1 MKPQRSQRYT
11 LNNLSV
17 LCGYIFK
24 ILTGIK
30 GEKMKISF
38 GQEEPKTIIS
48 TTSSAQQHRL
58 IEVKKGLNEK
68 LRLANPG
75 ELLSWW
81 ITEDA
86 FELPSQTILD
96 LRKGGEALT
105 GFFSVASK
113 LFYEERW
120 IQKRLEKKLTPN
132 YHLLNRVQHHAL
144 PLLPR
149 PDVIL
154 DRDWH
159 PKFVELEIAV
169 GSRADTSLMAEQYNL
184 NAENSLVRSYSELIK
199 KRWPGMNLALVSAP
213 HPFFLDLPDDAK
225 AFASLLRRQGLEV
238 IVLTGENLSHLRFDG
253 RNLVLCRRNGAPIP
267 IHIIDRFIDIYEI
280 AELQHPGMAALL
292 DAYLAG
298 VLIDL
303 NTCKQFLDEK
313 DWMAL
318 FWEPRLRK
326 TWQNEL
332 GQEYDHLLRSIIPRT
347 WLLAIDTQVELP
359 CGQRVP
365 ILKVS
370 ELLAKDRLFV
380 IKESGT
386 SSTSS
391 GAQSLKV
398 LSEMKGK
405 EVYALLRNIIKN
417 KVPFVI
423 QEIVDSPRITFTALD
438 PDNDRMITQ
447 QGARLKLSVFYV
459 DGKMTDIRF
468 VASNVKLA
476 VNDQDFV
483 VSVIRYDV

>member
-1 MKPQRSQRYT
+1 M
-11 LNNLSV
+11 
-17 LCGYIFK
+17 K
-24 ILTGIK
+24 IL
-30 GEKMKISF
+30 F

-48 TTSSAQQHRL
+48 TKSSPQRHRL
-58 IEVKKGLNEK
+58 NEVKKGLDEK
-68 LRLANPG
+68 LSLNNPG

-81 ITEDA
+81 IAEDA
-86 FELPSQTILD
+86 FDLPSQTIKE
-96 LRKGGEALT
+96 LRKGGEALDC
-105 GFFSVASK
+105 FFSVANK
-113 LFYEERW
+113 LFYEESW
-120 IQKRLEKKLTPN
+120 IQKRLEKRITPN
-132 YHLLNRVQHHAL
+132 YHLLNRAQRECL

-169 GSRADTSLMAEQYNL
+169 GSRADTALMAEEYGL
-184 NAENSLVRSYSELIK
+184 KADNSLVRAYTDLMN
-199 KRWPGMNLALVSAP
+199 KRWPGMNLALVTAP
-213 HPFFLDLPDDAK
+213 HPFFLDLPDDAN
-225 AFASLLRRQGLEV
+225 AFASLLRREGLEV
-238 IVLTGENLSHLRFDG
+238 IVLTDENLSHLRFDG
-253 RNLVLCRRNGAPIP
+253 RHLVLCRRDGAPTP
-267 IHIIDRFIDIYEI
+267 IQVIDRFIDVYEI

-298 VLIDL
+298 AVIDL

-326 TWQNEL
+326 TWRNEL
-332 GQEYDHLLRSIIPRT
+332 GEECDQVLRNMIPRT
-347 WLLAIDTQVELP
+347 WLLGIDMQVELP

-365 ILKVS
+365 IFKVG
-370 ELLAKDRLFV
+370 ELSPKDRQFV

-386 SSTSS
+386 STTSS

-405 EVYALLRNIIKN
+405 EVHALLRSIIGSN
-417 KVPFVI
+417 TPFII

-438 PDNDRMITQ
+438 PDNNLMITQ
-447 QGARLKLSVFYV
+447 HGARLKLSVFYV
-459 DGKMTDIRF
+459 DGKMTDIRL

>member
-1 MKPQRSQRYT
+1 
-11 LNNLSV
+11 
-17 LCGYIFK
+17 
-24 ILTGIK
+24 
-30 GEKMKISF
+30 MKIPF
-38 GQEEPKTIIS
+38 EPEERKTIIS
-48 TTSSAQQHRL
+48 TKSSPQRHRL
-58 IEVKKGLNEK
+58 IEVKKGLDEK
-68 LRLANPG
+68 LSLHNPG

-81 ITEDA
+81 IAEDA
-86 FELPSQTILD
+86 FELPSQTIKE
-96 LRKGGEALT
+96 LRQGGEALAC
-105 GFFSVASK
+105 FFSVANK
-113 LFYEERW
+113 LFYEESW
-120 IQKRLEKKLTPN
+120 IQKRLEKKITPN
-132 YHLLNRVQHHAL
+132 YHLLNRAQPHAL
-144 PLLPR
+144 PLIPR

-154 DRDWH
+154 DRNWH

-169 GSRADTSLMAEQYNL
+169 GSRADTSLMAEQYGL
-184 NAENSLVRSYSELIK
+184 KAENSLVRAYSDLMNK
-199 KRWPGMNLALVSAP
+199 CWPGMSLALVTAP
-213 HPFFLDLPDDAK
+213 HPFFLDLPDDAR
-225 AFASLLRRQGLEV
+225 AFASLLRREGVEV
-238 IVLTGENLSHLRFDG
+238 IVLTDENLSHLRFDG

-280 AELQHPGMAALL
+280 AEMQHPGMAVLL

-298 VLIDL
+298 ALIDL

-326 TWQNEL
+326 NWLNEL
-332 GQEYDHLLRSIIPRT
+332 GQEYDQVLRNMIPRT
-347 WLLAIDTQVELP
+347 WLLAIDMQVELP

-365 ILKVS
+365 IFKVS
-370 ELLAKDRLFV
+370 ELLPEDRLFV

-386 SSTSS
+386 STTSS

-398 LSEMKGK
+398 LSEMTGK
-405 EVYALLRNIIKN
+405 EVHALLSNIIGS

-459 DGKMTDIRF
+459 DGKMTDIRL

-483 VSVIRYDV
+483 VSVIRYDN